1 MSVVVELAVAATE
14 SAVEAQQELTS
25 PPIAINADP
34 SKAPKIL
41 SGRLS
46 GGTGPTIEHA
56 GAAE

>member
-1 MSVVVELAVAATE
+1 MVVELAVAAIE
-14 SAVEAQQELTS
+14 SAVEVQQEPTS
-25 PPIAINADP
+25 PPIAMNADP

-46 GGTGPTIEHA
+46 GGTGPTLEHV